1 MESII
6 LYFFTYVDNNENF
19 RYEYITN
26 VCQGKNINTFFSPHF
41 VLLFLFVFIIMI
53 IIIIIIIHFCCNS
66 EPTHRR
72 LEFFPRIRNY
82 GIL

>member
-6 LYFFTYVDNNENF
+6 LYFFTYVDNNKNF
-19 RYEYITN
+19 KYEYITN
-26 VCQGKNINTFFSPHF
+26 VCQGKNINTFF
-41 VLLFLFVFIIMI
+41 LLISSFCFLFVFIIII

-72 LEFFPRIRNY
+72 LEFFPLIRNY
-82 GIL
+82 DIL